1 MRCFLRLSRDES
13 LDRWITGFWYDAATH
28 HFPLQQNPLLDL
40 LNHRLAKYVAIATA
54 VIALVY
60 GAYRRNA
67 RLVTA
72 ALLMGLGALVVGA
85 LKSMSHHSCPWDLV
99 EYGGKAVSYPLFSAI
114 PADSGPGRC
123 FPGGHA
129 SSGFMVMGLFLPS
142 GVNVHAA
149 RTFVALGVVMGLL
162 MGFGQVMRGAHF
174 FSHNLWAGWWV
185 WFSQC
190 WFTGWFPPG
199 LLKSNEIMLE
209 NLNYEL
215 FYLLNA
221 TPSSPEWMIDLATF
235 IAKDVISI
243 VPALAVILWLWGPRT
258 QVTAQR
264 HLVIKMA
271 MAIGVS
277 VLASYVLGHAFPH
290 DRPFVDRVGY
300 NFLHHAPDDS
310 FPSDHGTVIFTFAL
324 AFLFWHRLWSGVV
337 LMGVAVAIAW
347 SRVYLG
353 VHWPLDMVGG
363 FWWG

>member
-1 MRCFLRLSRDES
+1 
-13 LDRWITGFWYDAATH
+13 
-28 HFPLQQNPLLDL
+28 
-40 LNHRLAKYVAIATA
+40 
-54 VIALVY
+54 
-60 GAYRRNA
+60 
-67 RLVTA
+67 
-72 ALLMGLGALVVGA
+72 
-85 LKSMSHHSCPWDLV
+85 
-99 EYGGKAVSYPLFSAI
+99 
-114 PADSGPGRC
+114 
-123 FPGGHA
+123 
-129 SSGFMVMGLFLPS
+129 
-142 GVNVHAA
+142 
-149 RTFVALGVVMGLL
+149 
-162 MGFGQVMRGAHF
+162 
-174 FSHNLWAGWWV
+174 
-185 WFSQC
+185 
-190 WFTGWFPPG
+190 
-199 LLKSNEIMLE
+199 MLE

-221 TPSSPEWMIDLATF
+221 TPASPEWMIDLATF

-324 AFLFWHRLWSGVV
+324 AFLCWHRLWSGSLLMVLAVV
-337 LMGVAVAIAW
+337 IAW

-353 VHWPLDMVGG
+353 VHWPLDMLGG
-363 FWWG
+363 LLAGMIGCLSAQIIWQAMGHKLYQRLQSWYRFCFALPIRKGWVRD